1 MDQINDILSSL
12 SPEDIASIKSM
23 ADSILGG
30 SSGNGNQDE
39 NSNNSSGSPFGNS
52 EGSDN
57 PFASIDPAMIAKIG
71 SLMGK
76 LNAKKDDD
84 RIRLLQALK
93 PMLSDKRKTKTDEA
107 IKFMGLFEL
116 LPELKNLNIF

>member
-1 MDQINDILSSL
+1 INDILSSL

>member
-93 PMLSDKRKTKTDEA
+93 PMLSDKRKT
-107 IKFMGLFEL
+107 
-116 LPELKNLNIF
+116 